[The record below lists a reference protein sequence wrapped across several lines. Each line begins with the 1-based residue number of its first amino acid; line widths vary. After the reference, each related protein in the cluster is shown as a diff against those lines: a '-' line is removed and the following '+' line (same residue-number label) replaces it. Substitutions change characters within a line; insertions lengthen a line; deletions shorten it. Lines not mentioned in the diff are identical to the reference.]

1 MRSFVDWLV
10 SLVVG
15 PMSLLAIYCVSQ
27 GFPSIIPCPMQ
38 LLCFLL
44 GFIFTSTFCC
54 CSLATAEHAAM
65 IKNTNSSYNHV
76 RISAENRNLKGIEKD
91 TPDEERSFPGSN
103 QMRRYFDA
111 VAQNKDVQHVLN
123 TIKRAFKKDT
133 RHASVSMLIGLAKM
147 LTFVGIIAGT
157 TGYFVYR
164 VSNS

>member
-1 MRSFVDWLV
+1 MTPFHENVCA
-10 SLVVG
+10 
-15 PMSLLAIYCVSQ
+15 PLLI
-27 GFPSIIPCPMQ
+27 G
-38 LLCFLL
+38 LCHSSSDQCLSWP
-44 GFIFTSTFCC
+44 FIA
-54 CSLATAEHAAM
+54 LATAEHAAM